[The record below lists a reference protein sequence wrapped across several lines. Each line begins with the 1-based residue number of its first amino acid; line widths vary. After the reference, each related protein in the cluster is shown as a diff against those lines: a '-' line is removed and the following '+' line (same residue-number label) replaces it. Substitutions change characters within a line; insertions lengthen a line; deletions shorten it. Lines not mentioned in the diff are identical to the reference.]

1 MPRKVTISGGPFER
15 GRQYGEQAGPL
26 IRKGVEFYV
35 DMWEKGSGR
44 TRGELIEIIS
54 GFAGKIGDFDAEILT
69 EIEGIAAGSGLAVD
83 DVLIVNGRYE
93 IMLSTLFAGAPAG
106 SGECTSL
113 GIARA
118 SESGH
123 TLVGQNWDWAVPVAE
138 VSILLEIRQ
147 EDRPDILTHVEAGFV
162 GHKGLNSEGL
172 ALCANA
178 MGSQLDRF
186 EAAVPVWVLA
196 RSALN
201 CSSIDEARR
210 TLEPAE
216 RVASV
221 NFTMAQR
228 GAPGSVEENVASL
241 EVSPVDVAVVAA
253 SPGGR
258 ASHCNV
264 FADASE
270 DGPPR
275 ERGLEDRLA
284 VQYPGFCDRARRA
297 GELIGEGE
305 AGSERLKA
313 ILRDHENRPESI
325 CRHREDQPDE
335 LVLETLASVVMD
347 VSAGTLEVAD
357 GPPCSNPYRAHR
369 LSRL

>member
-1 MPRKVTISGGPFER
+1 MPRKVTISGGAFER
-15 GRQYGEQAGPL
+15 GRQYGEQAGRL

-123 TLVGQNWDWAVPVAE
+123 TLVGQNWDWAVPVGE
-138 VSILLEIRQ
+138 VSILLEVRQ

-162 GHKGLNSEGL
+162 GHKGINSEGL

-196 RSALN
+196 RAALN

-221 NFTMAQR
+221 NFTMAQP
-228 GAPGSVEENVASL
+228 GAPGSGEGKVASL
-241 EVSPVDVAVVAA
+241 EVSPADVAVVAA

-369 LSRL
+369 LSRS

>member
-123 TLVGQNWDWAVPVAE
+123 TLVGQNWDWAVAVAE

>member
-123 TLVGQNWDWAVPVAE
+123 TLVGQNWDWAVPVGE

-178 MGSQLDRF
+178 MGSQLDGL

-210 TLEPAE
+210 TLGPAE

-369 LSRL
+369 LSRS

>member
-1 MPRKVTISGGPFER
+1 M
-15 GRQYGEQAGPL
+15 
-26 IRKGVEFYV
+26 
-35 DMWEKGSGR
+35 
-44 TRGELIEIIS
+44 
-54 GFAGKIGDFDAEILT
+54 
-69 EIEGIAAGSGLAVD
+69 
-83 DVLIVNGRYE
+83 N
-93 IMLSTLFAGAPAG
+93 AP
-106 SGECTSL
+106 SL

-178 MGSQLDRF
+178 MGSQLDGL
-186 EAAVPVWVLA
+186 EAAVPVWMLA

-228 GAPGSVEENVASL
+228 GAPGSGEGKVASL

-369 LSRL
+369 LSRA

>member
-123 TLVGQNWDWAVPVAE
+123 TLVGQNWDWAVPVGE
-138 VSILLEIRQ
+138 VSILLEVRQ

-196 RSALN
+196 RSRAQL
-201 CSSIDEARR
+201 
-210 TLEPAE
+210 LEH
-216 RVASV
+216 R
-221 NFTMAQR
+221 R
-228 GAPGSVEENVASL
+228 GAPHSGAGRTGSLGQLHHGATGC
-241 EVSPVDVAVVAA
+241 
-253 SPGGR
+253 PGLGGGEGRLARGEPRGRRRGRRVPGR
-258 ASHCNV
+258 AGVALQC
-264 FADASE
+264 
-270 DGPPR
+270 
-275 ERGLEDRLA
+275 L
-284 VQYPGFCDRARRA
+284 
-297 GELIGEGE
+297 
-305 AGSERLKA
+305 
-313 ILRDHENRPESI
+313 
-325 CRHREDQPDE
+325 CRCQ
-335 LVLETLASVVMD
+335 
-347 VSAGTLEVAD
+347 
-357 GPPCSNPYRAHR
+357 
-369 LSRL
+369 

>member
-44 TRGELIEIIS
+44 TRGELIEIVS
-54 GFAGKIGDFDAEILT
+54 GFAGRIGDFDAEILT

-93 IMLSTLFAGAPAG
+93 IMLSTLFAGTPAG

-118 SESGH
+118 GDSGH
-123 TLVGQNWDWAVPVAE
+123 TLVGQNWDWAVPVGE
-138 VSILLEIRQ
+138 VSILLEVRQ

-162 GHKGLNSEGL
+162 GHKGINSEGL

-196 RSALN
+196 RAALN
-201 CSSIDEARR
+201 CSTIEEARR
-210 TLEPAE
+210 ALEPAE

-221 NFTMAQR
+221 NFTMAQ
-228 GAPGSVEENVASL
+228 GGNPGSGEGKVASL
-241 EVSPVDVAVVAA
+241 EVSPGDVAV
-253 SPGGR
+253 SPRLPEGGR
-258 ASHCNV
+258 RTAMSL
-264 FADASE
+264 
-270 DGPPR
+270 PI
-275 ERGLEDRLA
+275 
-284 VQYPGFCDRARRA
+284 Q
-297 GELIGEGE
+297 
-305 AGSERLKA
+305 
-313 ILRDHENRPESI
+313 
-325 CRHREDQPDE
+325 
-335 LVLETLASVVMD
+335 
-347 VSAGTLEVAD
+347 
-357 GPPCSNPYRAHR
+357 
-369 LSRL
+369 